1 MRRRQFPVKVAFAMT
16 INKAQGQSFQK
27 VGIYLSK
34 PVFGHGQLYVAM
46 SRAGIAANT
55 KLFVGNVPNMQ
66 EKFPDCQ
73 GTLTKN
79 VVYHEVL
86 TE

>member
-16 INKAQGQSFQK
+16 INKSQGQPFES

-34 PVFGHGQLYVAM
+34 PVFGYGQLYVAI

-55 KLFVGNVPNMQ
+55 KLFIVNATNVLVKLAGY
-66 EKFPDCQ
+66 E
-73 GTLTKN
+73 GTYTKILSITK
-79 VVYHEVL
+79 Y
-86 TE
+86 